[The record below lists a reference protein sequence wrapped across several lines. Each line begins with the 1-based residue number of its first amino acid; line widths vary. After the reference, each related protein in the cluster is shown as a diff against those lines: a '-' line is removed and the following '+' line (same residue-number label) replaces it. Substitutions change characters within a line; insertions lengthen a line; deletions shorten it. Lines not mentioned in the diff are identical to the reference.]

1 MTELGLGYS
10 LLAMPCAAATQ
21 HLMLMDQQYGVP
33 QPPPGFMTVHLHI
46 LNTESSNER

>member
-10 LLAMPCAAATQ
+10 LLAMPCAAATE
-21 HLMLMDQQYGVP
+21 HLMLVGQQYGVP
-33 QPPPGFMTVHLHI
+33 QPPSGFMIVHLHT